1 MGSGMSPASAL
12 RWTTAALAAAAV
24 YVCWPLW
31 PALVLAAWTAA
42 LMRPLLGRFE
52 RGLNGRSR
60 AAAALTVLLLIVV
73 VLPIALMLL
82 GVVAGIQELAEAV
95 AQSPSAKSALESI
108 AAGSGAADSALP
120 SLPTSLAAAIEL
132 VERHGAK
139 GLAVLKYLAGAAS
152 SGVIGL
158 FVYLGGAYV
167 FLVDGPRIWKWL
179 QLNSPLVPTHLD
191 RLRAAFQET
200 GRGLLIGIGLTS
212 ATQGVV
218 ATLVY
223 LGLGIPRWW
232 VLGALTGLAAILP
245 LVGSALVWGPITIGL
260 FLTGNSGK
268 ALILAAI
275 GIGVIGTV
283 DNFLRP
289 VFSKF
294 GSLRMPMFLLFV
306 SLFGG
311 VAAFGAWGVILG
323 PLIVRLLLEAVDL
336 RRESLEPPSAT
347 PGAAAGAA
355 PNAPPAP

>member
-1 MGSGMSPASAL
+1 MSQESAM
-12 RWTTAALAAAAV
+12 RWTTAVLAAAAV
-24 YVCWPLW
+24 YVCWPLA
-31 PALVLAAWTAA
+31 PALLLAAWTAA

-52 RGLNGRSR
+52 RALSGRSR

-73 VLPIALMLL
+73 VLPVALMLL
-82 GVVAGIQELAEAV
+82 GVVAGIQELGEAV

-108 AAGSGAADSALP
+108 AAGSGAADSSLP
-120 SLPTSLAAAIEL
+120 SLPTSLPAAIEL
-132 VERHGAK
+132 IERHGAK

-158 FVYLGGAYV
+158 FVYLGGTFV
-167 FLVDGPRIWKWL
+167 LLVDGPRAWKWL
-179 QLNSPLVPTHLD
+179 QVNPPLAPAHLE

-200 GRGLLIGIGLTS
+200 GRGLIVGIGLTS

-245 LVGSALVWGPITIGL
+245 LVGSALVWGPVAIGL
-260 FLTGNSGK
+260 FLTGHPGK
-268 ALILAAI
+268 ALILAVI

-289 VFSKF
+289 VFARF

-311 VAAFGAWGVILG
+311 VAAFGAWGVIFG
-323 PLIVRLLLEAVDL
+323 PLIMRLLLEAMEL
-336 RRESLEPPSAT
+336 RREASAAQRAEPAT
-347 PGAAAGAA
+347 T
-355 PNAPPAP
+355 PAP